1 MGEIIRGKRRRF
13 VYETVDNEVCI
24 KRQRLNSE
32 GDSNDSSDNDT
43 KFGFPSTASGQAPH
57 RSPGISFKSGGHI
70 RKASGEFQTCE
81 LSNGK
86 TSPRLRKQRPQPGSS
101 VSQPFEVRMS
111 PAGGEMQSV
120 NGAASADAT
129 GQNGEEVD
137 NREKNRRSP
146 NGFLL
151 PDPLPQ
157 GEVLRDTLGK
167 VTAAWTV
174 HIQCFSFMWRLISA
188 SECDCLIAWLIPS

>member
-43 KFGFPSTASGQAPH
+43 KFGFPPTANGQAAH

-81 LSNGK
+81 FGACK
-86 TSPRLRKQRPQPGSS
+86 TSPRLRKQRPQPGAS
-101 VSQPFEVRMS
+101 VSQPLEVRKS
-111 PAGGEMQSV
+111 PPGGEMQTV
-120 NGAASADAT
+120 TGAAAADAT
-129 GQNGEEVD
+129 GQNGEEID

-167 VTAAWTV
+167 VTAAGIV
-174 HIQCFSFMWRLISA
+174 HL
-188 SECDCLIAWLIPS
+188 